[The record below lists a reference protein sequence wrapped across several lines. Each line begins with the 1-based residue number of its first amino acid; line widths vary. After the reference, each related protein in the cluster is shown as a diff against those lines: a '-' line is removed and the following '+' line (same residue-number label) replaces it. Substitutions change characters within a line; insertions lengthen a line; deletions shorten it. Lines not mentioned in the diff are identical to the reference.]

1 MTTKFSKWLPTV
13 LTMAGLALLGTP
25 RSAHAL
31 LTLRG
36 FAGTDTMGAPRF
48 TAQDG
53 GAGKDIADGVDGR
66 LELATQTI
74 LGLSV
79 SGSLHTSNAMTDDAS
94 GISGLTSGS
103 SSVEN
108 TSGGTVTV
116 TVEVSDTGFGSP
128 GRIAPVIV
136 LDTASGT
143 FFNILADDGPLGSS
157 VTASWFLDP
166 NNALFGTTGT
176 MIDGPAAFLST
187 AEGTNSYSYNKGGLG
202 PFGIVGGE
210 GTGLFSM
217 TERFTITL
225 TAGTQ
230 LTSRGQNEI
239 TRSTAV
245 PEPTTLA
252 MALGGLPILGA
263 CWLRRR
269 RQA

>member
-25 RSAHAL
+25 RSAHAVL
-31 LTLRG
+31 SLRV
-36 FAGTDTMGAPRF
+36 FSGTDTTVAPIF
-48 TAQDG
+48 TAFDG
-53 GAGKDIADGVDGR
+53 QAGVDINDGQNGI
-66 LELATQTI
+66 LELASQSI
-74 LGLSV
+74 GGLFV
-79 SGSLHTSNAMTDDAS
+79 SGSFHTSNALTDDAS

-103 SSVEN
+103 SSVTN
-108 TSGGTVTV
+108 NSGATVIV
-116 TVEVSDTGFGSP
+116 TVEVSDVGFGSTT
-128 GRIAPVIV
+128 RIDPVLV

-143 FFNILADDGPLGSS
+143 FFNLAGPINSS

-166 NNALFGTTGT
+166 NNALYGTTGT
-176 MIDGPAAFLST
+176 LIDGPTAFNAT
-187 AEGTNSYSYNKGGLG
+187 ALATNSYSYNQGGLG
-202 PFGIVGGE
+202 PFGVVGAE

-239 TRSTAV
+239 ASSTAV